1 MSRVIV
7 LALGCALSGLWG
19 GCVTSESTVS
29 KSDGGESASAPVID
43 PASVELTKPM
53 HFTAPDGSDVV
64 AAAGTYHVD
73 GGEGSQLQLSPLDG
87 ASPIVIAAFM
97 SEHDLDLLGP
107 LALIIPT
114 EEERQHLV
122 LIQPDRKALDAIGNI
137 GDVRSRGPLSP
148 VNSAKIAGGVQSSV
162 LSRPGLVAA
171 LGPAT
176 RLRVFNYQVT
186 PAPTASGFTGCVK
199 PAGWVSA
206 AVAFSAVAPAGSATS
221 AGPGTATGHNPYP
234 AGSPWNRG
242 SFPGCHCAFG
252 SVTGASPDLARA
264 GGRTVQLRVTSYVY
278 GVVLS
283 MNVTDVYQQTSGGS
297 GTVTFQQVI
306 VATGQTGT
314 TPVTHD
320 FIRDVTQY
328 YASLPTGSPVKFEV
342 LVDGVSM
349 AEKNCLFKA
358 SMTQAA
364 MLKCQ

>member
-1 MSRVIV
+1 MFPVTVPAIGLLLS
-7 LALGCALSGLWG
+7 LLWSGCA
-19 GCVTSESTVS
+19 TSEPTMPSDN
-29 KSDGGESASAPVID
+29 KSESVPAPAID

-53 HFTAPDGSDVV
+53 HFTASDGSDVV

-73 GGEGSQLQLSPLDG
+73 GGEGSQLLLFPGDG
-87 ASPIVIAAFM
+87 ATPIVIAALM

-122 LIQPDRKALDAIGNI
+122 LIQPGRTALDAIGNI

-148 VNSAKIAGGVQSSV
+148 VNSARIAGGVQSSV
-162 LSRPGLVAA
+162 VSRPGLVAA

-176 RLRVFNYQVT
+176 RLRVFNYQLT

-199 PAGWVSA
+199 PTGWVSA
-206 AVAFSAVAPAGSATS
+206 AVASSAVAPAGSATY
-221 AGPGTATGHNPYP
+221 AGPGTATGYNPYP

-242 SFPGCHCAFG
+242 SFPGYHCAFG
-252 SVTGASPDLARA
+252 SVTVASPDLARA
-264 GGRTVQLRVTSYVY
+264 GGRTVQLRVTSYVF

-314 TPVTHD
+314 TPIGHD
-320 FIRDVTQY
+320 FVRDVTQY
-328 YASLPTGSPVKFEV
+328 YASAPTGSPVKFDV
-342 LVDGVSM
+342 FVDGVSM
-349 AEKNCLFKA
+349 IEKSCLLKV

-364 MLKCQ
+364 TLKCQ